1 MLLKFRC
8 QLTASVKLKLN
19 LEKCT
24 RSPAREQAPSGG
36 GIMSY
41 FAFVGFRL
49 CVLSIVCWSDTS
61 QTVETHLQ
69 TCGRLRPDGGL
80 TNRGTEKCLSDTD
93 NCNHLLKNEASSESA
108 IVLIIVSYFDR
119 VWFHSDEGFA
129 AHKSNIKCCPFLKHQ
144 RQGHWLKCL
153 HSQGW
158 GHRILVDIQNDNRA
172 GRLASSIH
180 IYGNT
185 QTSDRQRSRNAE
197 KKIYFFHCKNS
208 VEKGKKR
215 SLWFLCSLIF
225 LLSQHV
231 LYV

>member
-69 TCGRLRPDGGL
+69 TCGRLRGMVYNRHMAPPSPDAPSPWVCYSVVWYCMVVMVWYG
-80 TNRGTEKCLSDTD
+80 CLLYMGALYRWVRST
-93 NCNHLLKNEASSESA
+93 HL
-108 IVLIIVSYFDR
+108 
-119 VWFHSDEGFA
+119 
-129 AHKSNIKCCPFLKHQ
+129 
-144 RQGHWLKCL
+144 
-153 HSQGW
+153 
-158 GHRILVDIQNDNRA
+158 
-172 GRLASSIH
+172 
-180 IYGNT
+180 
-185 QTSDRQRSRNAE
+185 
-197 KKIYFFHCKNS
+197 
-208 VEKGKKR
+208 
-215 SLWFLCSLIF
+215 
-225 LLSQHV
+225 
-231 LYV
+231 